1 MTRKKKNTVEI
12 AKFDQNF
19 SSPPYY
25 VLKEGA
31 LGERKDDL
39 GRQHRQYRERYTVQ
53 SSPPY

>member
-1 MTRKKKNTVEI
+1 MTRKKINTVEI

-19 SSPPYY
+19 RSPPYY

-39 GRQHRQYRERYTVQ
+39 GRQYSTVQ
-53 SSPPY
+53 